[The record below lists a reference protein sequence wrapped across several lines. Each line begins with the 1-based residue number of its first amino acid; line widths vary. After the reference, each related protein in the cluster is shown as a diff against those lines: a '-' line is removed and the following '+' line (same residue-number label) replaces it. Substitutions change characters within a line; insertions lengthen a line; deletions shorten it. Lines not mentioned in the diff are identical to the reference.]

1 MEAPPSARCALPL
14 LQQSLACFRTQAQ
27 CYLDSDDECE
37 MGGHVPFMVDETR
50 NSRPGPRLRVT
61 GEEAWEMLAGV
72 RTELEVR

>member
-1 MEAPPSARCALPL
+1 
-14 LQQSLACFRTQAQ
+14 
-27 CYLDSDDECE
+27 LDSDDEGE